1 LKKKMVDIPNKP
13 DQDNSYDSDTPP
25 MFCESCFPPPG
36 HKKKP
41 CPCCVSNDDKQWPE
55 LGDTNGNMDDLSLH
69 DSGDEDDH
77 ATGDDGFLPDGYD
90 VTPEKAETTRCCC
103 LQCPPPIDG
112 DIHIVAGTAHRD
124 LAESI
129 VRLLNEQKSARF
141 GNRIFDLQ
149 VDGELKT
156 FADGEI
162 SIQINNNVRNK
173 DVYIVQQVCPP
184 DVNKHLME
192 LLLLMH
198 TLHLSSAR
206 SVTCVMPYYGYARQD
221 RKTKPRT
228 PISASCVAQLLE
240 SQRPCRIITIDLHCG
255 QIQGFF
261 HRTPVDNLYAEN
273 MMTDW
278 IRQQKFDMSTVCIV
292 SPDAGGV
299 VRARHLS
306 DLTHAPS
313 IATIIKERE
322 VANQIKSAQLIG
334 DVTNKICIIVDDMI
348 DTAGTLCAAAQLLI
362 ENGAKEVYACATH
375 GLFSGEAY
383 KRIMNCGALKGVIVT
398 NSIPQDLEDVCSK
411 LTVLDIAP
419 LMAEAISR
427 CHFGQSLSAL
437 FKS

>member
-1 LKKKMVDIPNKP
+1 MHNDKEWPTLGET
-13 DQDNSYDSDTPP
+13 Q
-25 MFCESCFPPPG
+25 C
-36 HKKKP
+36 
-41 CPCCVSNDDKQWPE
+41 DDKME
-55 LGDTNGNMDDLSLH
+55 NSGTMSDDPSLH
-69 DSGDEDDH
+69 DSIAD
-77 ATGDDGFLPDGYD
+77 FLPEGYD
-90 VTPEKAETTRCCC
+90 GTNDGMRCPAPAVARCCC
-103 LQCPPPIDG
+103 LQCPPPVAD
-112 DIHIVAGTAHRD
+112 DIHIVSGTAHLE
-124 LAESI
+124 LAKDI
-129 VRLLNEQKSARF
+129 VRLLNQQTSSRF
-141 GNRIFDLQ
+141 GTKTFNLS

-173 DVYIVQQVCPP
+173 HVYIIQPVCPP

-192 LLLLMH
+192 LLLLIH
-198 TLHLSSAR
+198 TLHFSSAK

-261 HRTPVDNLYAEN
+261 HHTPVDNLYAEN

-278 IRQQKFDMSTVCIV
+278 IRQQNFDMSTVCIV

-299 VRARHLS
+299 PRARHLS
-306 DLTHAPS
+306 DLTNAS
-313 IATIIKERE
+313 DIVTIIKERK
-322 VANQIKSAQLIG
+322 VANQIVSARLIG

-348 DTAGTLCAAAQLLI
+348 DTAGTLCAAARLLV
-362 ENGAKEVYACATH
+362 EKGAQTVYACATH

-383 KRIMNCGALKGVIVT
+383 KSIMNCDALKGVIVT
-398 NSIPQDLEDVCSK
+398 NSVPQHLEDVCAK

-419 LMAEAISR
+419 LMAEAITR

-437 FKS
+437 FKL